1 MQILFVDDSEPIII
15 EMKRI
20 LEETNHEMVVARD
33 GGQGLAEL
41 AIKNFDIVIADL
53 NLPRMDGLTM
63 IEFYLKLK
71 EEKIPKI
78 MLTTEITADLRERG
92 ERIGVDAWMQK
103 PLKKEVILRNT
114 FIGSSLYYIF
124 LFLIISFV

>member
-1 MQILFVDDSEPIII
+1 MNILFVDDSEAIIT
-15 EMKRI
+15 EMERI
-20 LEETNHEMVVARD
+20 LEETDHEMVVARD

-41 AIKNFDIVIADL
+41 AIKKFDIVIADL

-78 MLTTEITADLRERG
+78 MLTTEITAELRERG

-103 PLKKEVILRNT
+103 PLKGDVILKLLQDIENRKK
-114 FIGSSLYYIF
+114 
-124 LFLIISFV
+124 

>member
-78 MLTTEITADLRERG
+78 MLTTEITAELRERG

-103 PLKKEVILRNT
+103 PLKEEVILKLLSDIENRKKVT
-114 FIGSSLYYIF
+114 
-124 LFLIISFV
+124 

>member
-103 PLKKEVILRNT
+103 PLKKEVILKLLSDIENRKKVT
-114 FIGSSLYYIF
+114 
-124 LFLIISFV
+124 

>member
-103 PLKKEVILRNT
+103 PLKKEVILKLLSDFEYRKIVT
-114 FIGSSLYYIF
+114 
-124 LFLIISFV
+124 

>member
-20 LEETNHEMVVARD
+20 LEGTNHEMVVARD

-103 PLKKEVILRNT
+103 PLKKEVILKLLSDIENRKKVT
-114 FIGSSLYYIF
+114 
-124 LFLIISFV
+124 

>member
-41 AIKNFDIVIADL
+41 AIKKFDIVIADL

-103 PLKKEVILRNT
+103 PLKKEVILKLLSDIENRKKVT
-114 FIGSSLYYIF
+114 
-124 LFLIISFV
+124 

>member
-1 MQILFVDDSEPIII
+1 MRANSTLSLSAMAVT
-15 EMKRI
+15 
-20 LEETNHEMVVARD
+20 L
-33 GGQGLAEL
+33 LAPP
-41 AIKNFDIVIADL
+41 AS
-53 NLPRMDGLTM
+53 GLTM

-103 PLKKEVILRNT
+103 PLKKEVILKLLSDIENRKKVT
-114 FIGSSLYYIF
+114 
-124 LFLIISFV
+124 